1 MAERPTENGSDPSPD
16 HLDQALAQADV
27 TMVQTLLFW
36 GVRVSLVAIVLT
48 VLNHFYGP
56 FTWFWT
62 LLSAYAAV
70 SLVSTLMLTRLKR
83 RQVEQLRQLSQ
94 RDR

>member
-1 MAERPTENGSDPSPD
+1 MAKTPKDNGKARSTQVDRPSVPVEAT
-16 HLDQALAQADV
+16 
-27 TMVQTLLFW
+27 TTQTLLFW
-36 GVRVSLVAIVLT
+36 GVRVSIVSIVLT

-56 FTWFWT
+56 FSWFWA

-70 SLVSTLMLTRLKR
+70 SLVSSLMLARLKR
-83 RQVEQLRQLSQ
+83 RQIAQLRQMSQ

>member
-1 MAERPTENGSDPSPD
+1 MAELPKDNDSDQSPD
-16 HLDQALAQADV
+16 QVDQALVQADV
-27 TMVQTLLFW
+27 TTTQTLLFW
-36 GVRVSLVAIVLT
+36 GVRVSIVSVVLT

-56 FTWFWT
+56 FSWFWA

-70 SLVSTLMLTRLKR
+70 SLVSSLMLARLKR
-83 RQVEQLRQLSQ
+83 RQIGKLRQISQ